1 MSDEAR
7 SESRESS
14 VPRAFSVSTVVL
26 VASLTAT
33 YRHESLCNEGPIPQS
48 VFGALSWPA
57 AASLVSGLLSG
68 GFIAFV
74 WPYREADGARL
85 FMAMIGAITLWA
97 VSYGVALLVFDPTL
111 RFLFEIPIWLGTCF
125 TSLLFLAFAL
135 EYTGRKDVVRS
146 KAMAGLV
153 VLVAGIVG
161 VIATNPWHQLVWQNY
176 RIEPTAGAATVAHT
190 TEAWL
195 LLIMMTLLIL
205 TAGAV
210 LTLIETFVSYGP
222 LYRSQTLALAVSP
235 LPVLPGVLLWLF
247 SVGPVPYLNLAP
259 LLFPL
264 HLGLDMYAFFRRNM
278 FELTPAARRTGDQ
291 TAIDDLGIGVVI
303 VDDDERI
310 INANE
315 AATEIV
321 DTAKPDFLGNSLD
334 SIDLDIDLNG
344 DEQRLRRGENR
355 TRDYAVTVSGIE
367 DSADSTVGHT
377 ITLQDITV
385 ERQRE
390 QRLAVLNRI
399 LRHNLRNDLNVASG
413 YLEVVADGVDDD
425 QYADMLATA
434 KRNTDSVLEL
444 GDKARMVERTLET
457 DDMGTESIP
466 VADLV
471 DHIAEPLVADHGGS
485 VANEVS
491 EAFAVET
498 NRQLLESVLANLI
511 ENGLEHGGGAVTVS
525 AIDTGA
531 TARIEVSD
539 SGEGIRDHEL
549 SVIEQGKETDLE
561 HGSGIGLW
569 LVEWGATALGGGVSY
584 DTGPEGTTATVE
596 LPAVVERD
604 SE

>member
-1 MSDEAR
+1 MS
-7 SESRESS
+7 
-14 VPRAFSVSTVVL
+14 AF
-26 VASLTAT
+26 
-33 YRHESLCNEGPIPQS
+33 
-48 VFGALSWPA
+48 SWPA
-57 AASLVSGLLSG
+57 AASLASGLLSV

-74 WPYREADGARL
+74 WPYREEDGARL

-111 RFLFEIPIWLGTCF
+111 RFLLEIPIWLGTCF

-135 EYTGRKDVVRS
+135 EYTGRKDAVRS
-146 KAMAGLV
+146 PAMGA
-153 VLVAGIVG
+153 LVALMVG
-161 VIATNPWHQLVWQNY
+161 FVALIATNPRHQLVWQNY
-176 RIEPTAGAATVAHT
+176 RIEPTLGAATVAHT

-195 LLIMMTLLIL
+195 LLILMTLMIL

-210 LTLIETFVSYGP
+210 LILIETFMSYGQ
-222 LYRSQTLALAVSP
+222 LYRSQTLALALSP
-235 LPVLPGVLLWLF
+235 LPVIPGILLWLF
-247 SVGPVPYLNLAP
+247 NVGPVPNLNLAP

-291 TAIDDLGIGVVI
+291 TAIDDLGIGIII
-303 VDDDERI
+303 VDDDQRV
-310 INANE
+310 INAND
-315 AATEIV
+315 AATAIV
-321 DTAKPDFLGNSLD
+321 ETPKPDFLGKSLD
-334 SIDLDIDLNG
+334 SIELEIDLAG
-344 DEQRLRRGENR
+344 DDQRIRHGDTR
-355 TRDYAVTVSGIE
+355 TRDYAVTVSPIE

-377 ITLQDITV
+377 ITLQDITT

-413 YLEVVADGVDDD
+413 YLEVVADGVDDEG
-425 QYADMLATA
+425 YADMLETA

-457 DDMGTESIP
+457 EDMGTEPIP

-471 DHIAEPLVADHGGS
+471 DHIADQLVADHGGS

-491 EAFAVET
+491 KAFAVET

-511 ENGLEHGGGAVTVS
+511 ENGLEHGGCSVTVS
-525 AIDTGA
+525 ATTTGS

-539 SGEGIRDHEL
+539 SGDGIPEHEL
-549 SVIEQGKETDLE
+549 SVIEEGKETDLE

-569 LVEWGATALGGGVSY
+569 LVEWGATALGGNVSY
-584 DTGPEGTTATVE
+584 EIDATGTTATVE
-596 LPAVVERD
+596 LPDVVD

>member
-1 MSDEAR
+1 
-7 SESRESS
+7 
-14 VPRAFSVSTVVL
+14 
-26 VASLTAT
+26 
-33 YRHESLCNEGPIPQS
+33 

-57 AASLVSGLLSG
+57 VGSLASGVISL

-74 WPYREADGARL
+74 WPYRDEDGATL
-85 FMAMIGAITLWA
+85 FMAMMGAMALWA
-97 VSYGVALLVFDPTL
+97 GSYGVALFVFDPTL

-135 EYTGRKDVVRS
+135 EYTGRKDIVRS

-413 YLEVVADGVDDD
+413 YLEVVADGVDDEG
-425 QYADMLATA
+425 YADMLATA

-471 DHIAEPLVADHGGS
+471 DHIADLLVADHGGS

-525 AIDTGA
+525 ASDTGA

-539 SGEGIRDHEL
+539 SGEGIPDHEL

-569 LVEWGATALGGGVSY
+569 LVEWGATALGGSVTY
-584 DTGPEGTTATVE
+584 ETGPEGTTATVE
-596 LPAVVERD
+596 LPEAVTERD
-604 SE
+604 SD

>member
-1 MSDEAR
+1 
-7 SESRESS
+7 
-14 VPRAFSVSTVVL
+14 
-26 VASLTAT
+26 
-33 YRHESLCNEGPIPQS
+33 

-135 EYTGRKDVVRS
+135 EYTGRKDAVRS
-146 KAMAGLV
+146 PAMGA
-153 VLVAGIVG
+153 LVALMVG
-161 VIATNPWHQLVWQNY
+161 FVALIGTNPRHHLVWQNY
-176 RIEPTAGAATVAHT
+176 RIEPTFGAATVAHT

-195 LLIMMTLLIL
+195 LLILMTLIII

-210 LTLIETFVSYGP
+210 LILIETFMSYGQ
-222 LYRSQTLALAVSP
+222 LYRSQTLALALSP
-235 LPVLPGVLLWLF
+235 LPVIPGILLWLF
-247 SVGPVPYLNLAP
+247 NVGPVPNLNLAP
-259 LLFPL
+259 VLFPL

-278 FELTPAARRTGDQ
+278 FELTPAARRMGDQ

-315 AATEIV
+315 AASDIV
-321 DTAKPDFLGNSLD
+321 DTAKPDFLGKSLD
-334 SIDLDIDLNG
+334 SIDLDIDLAG
-344 DEQRLRRGENR
+344 DDQRIRREQSQPRE
-355 TRDYAVTVSGIE
+355 YAITVSPIE
-367 DSADSTVGHT
+367 DSANSTVGHT
-377 ITLQDITV
+377 ITLQDITS

-413 YLEVVADGVDDD
+413 YLDVVADGIDDEG
-425 QYADMLATA
+425 YADMLETA
-434 KRNTDSVLEL
+434 KSNTDDVLEL

-457 DDMGTESIP
+457 EDMGTEEIP
-466 VADLV
+466 IATLV
-471 DHIAEPLVADHGGS
+471 DHVADPLVDEHGGS
-485 VANEVS
+485 VDGDIS
-491 EAFAVET
+491 EGFTVET
-498 NRQLLESVLANLI
+498 NRQLLESVLSNLI
-511 ENGLEHGGGAVTVS
+511 ENGLEHGGGAVSVTATAAGS
-525 AIDTGA
+525 
-531 TARIEVSD
+531 TARIVVSD
-539 SGEGIRDHEL
+539 DGDGIPEHEL
-549 SVIEQGKETDLE
+549 GVIEQGKETDLE

-569 LVEWGATALGGGVSY
+569 LVEWGATALGGNVTY
-584 DTGPEGTTATVE
+584 ETGSAGTTATVE
-596 LPAVVERD
+596 LPDVVV
-604 SE
+604 SESKTDGVDNETDGVDNEGDRGGSETKTEPEP